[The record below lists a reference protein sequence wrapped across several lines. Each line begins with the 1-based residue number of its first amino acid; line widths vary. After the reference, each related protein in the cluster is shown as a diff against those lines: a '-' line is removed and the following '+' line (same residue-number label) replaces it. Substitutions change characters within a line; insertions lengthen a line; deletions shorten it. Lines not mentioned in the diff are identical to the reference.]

1 MMKLPQ
7 RKLQRLKGFDYASA
21 NFYFVT
27 ICTYKKRCILG
38 KPGQLNLLGQIA
50 EKELCGISDHFQG
63 ATVNKFIVMPNHL
76 HAIFVLDTA
85 AAERSRPFP
94 TLSSIIG
101 LYKSGVSREIHR
113 MYPELLVWQPSFYDH
128 IIRDEEDY
136 LRIWEYIDEN
146 PAKWEL
152 DQYYTKG

>member
-21 NFYFVT
+21 NCYFVT
-27 ICTYKKRCILG
+27 ICTYEKRCIFG
-38 KPGQLNLLGQIA
+38 KPGQLNLFGQIA
-50 EKELCGISDHFQG
+50 KKELCGIPGHFQSV
-63 ATVNKFIVMPNHL
+63 TVDKFIVMQNHL
-76 HAIFVLDTA
+76 HAMIILDSA
-85 AAERSRPFP
+85 EAERSRPFP

-101 LYKSGVSREIHR
+101 LYKSGGSREIHR
-113 MYPELLVWQPSFYDH
+113 IQPELLVWQPSFHDH
-128 IIRDEEDY
+128 IIRGEEDY

-152 DQYYTKG
+152 DRYYTKG